1 MLYLEKWS
9 QKYNLTSGN
18 VFNRLKYGKARA
30 AASRAVVFFDT
41 CPSESNFILEKWIA
55 RQTRALTQYYK
66 MRIRI
71 TGFKYLFVE
80 EYLFAGPSMQQQRA
94 VDRTMMR
101 HLARHLELNLS
112 QLIMVDSLNES
123 PNQVLQYL

>member
-1 MLYLEKWS
+1 MLHLEKWS

-30 AASRAVVFFDT
+30 AASRAVVLYDT
-41 CPSESNFILEKWIA
+41 CPSESNFILEKWIV
-55 RQTRALTQYYK
+55 RQTRALTQHYK

-101 HLARHLELNLS
+101 HLELNLS
-112 QLIMVDSLNES
+112 QLIMFDSLNES

>member
-1 MLYLEKWS
+1 MKRGVLYLVKWS

-30 AASRAVVFFDT
+30 AASRAVVLYDT
-41 CPSESNFILEKWIA
+41 CPSESNFILEQWIA
-55 RQTRALTQYYK
+55 CQTRALTQHYK

-80 EYLFAGPSMQQQRA
+80 EYLFAGPSVQQQRA
-94 VDRTMMR
+94 GAVDR
-101 HLARHLELNLS
+101 
-112 QLIMVDSLNES
+112 
-123 PNQVLQYL
+123 